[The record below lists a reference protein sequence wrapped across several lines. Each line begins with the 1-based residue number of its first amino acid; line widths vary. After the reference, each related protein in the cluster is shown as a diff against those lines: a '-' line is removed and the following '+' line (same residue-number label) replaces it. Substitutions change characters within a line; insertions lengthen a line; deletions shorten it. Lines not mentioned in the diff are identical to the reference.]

1 MLVQE
6 LKNFGLSENEAKI
19 YLTALVNPGIC
30 ATKMSEYT
38 RINRTSIYQTAKIL
52 ESKNILTVSLI
63 NGKHCFF
70 AKNPELLI
78 NCREDIISDHK
89 KKIDRLKIVMPELN
103 LLFSGKHMSGTKVF
117 HCCGEEKI
125 KHIYEDFINNTKEI
139 CYSLLSIS
147 KTQDLTRKYLDFLK
161 EASDNEIS
169 HKIIIPD
176 SEAGLGS
183 KISNKFTQIRLL
195 EEHKYCFSASMHC
208 NSDHLLFIT
217 NEHRPNGISIINE
230 NRNQIFQKIFDHFWS
245 IAGDL

>member
-89 KKIDRLKIVMPELN
+89 KKIDRLKIVFM
-103 LLFSGKHMSGTKVF
+103 
-117 HCCGEEKI
+117 
-125 KHIYEDFINNTKEI
+125 
-139 CYSLLSIS
+139 
-147 KTQDLTRKYLDFLK
+147 
-161 EASDNEIS
+161 
-169 HKIIIPD
+169 
-176 SEAGLGS
+176 
-183 KISNKFTQIRLL
+183 KISSTIQK
-195 EEHKYCFSASMHC
+195 KYV
-208 NSDHLLFIT
+208 
-217 NEHRPNGISIINE
+217 
-230 NRNQIFQKIFDHFWS
+230 
-245 IAGDL
+245 IAC